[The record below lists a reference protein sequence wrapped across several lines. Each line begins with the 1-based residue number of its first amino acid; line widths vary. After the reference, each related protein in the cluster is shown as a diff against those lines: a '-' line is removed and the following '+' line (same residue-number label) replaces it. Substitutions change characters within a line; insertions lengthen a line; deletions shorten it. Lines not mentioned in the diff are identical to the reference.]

1 MRRAVV
7 RAVMAAVLIV
17 LVLAPSQAAAFPLT
31 TCQLAL
37 QSTDANNVAIDTA
50 AGGAPDSTSA
60 DPFKVDWEGS
70 VSYKGTTTVVI
81 KNYTYGIAVFGVP
94 TPLQGGGTNDAE
106 NTEGDGTVGVAANS
120 TLPFKITGLYYVS
133 GRYSGEG
140 GTCTGSGW
148 FLLLGD
154 PIGTIPWLL
163 GLGSTVL
170 GALGLVA
177 GVRGHAMTGVVGGL
191 VLGIGV
197 DLLLITS
204 ATLPLAENTPLAGL
218 IGGAVL
224 GVVAA
229 LAGRVGKGRGK
240 KGEEPAAA
248 PG

>member
-7 RAVMAAVLIV
+7 RAVMAAVLIM

-50 AGGAPDSTSA
+50 AGGAPDSTAA

-140 GTCTGSGW
+140 GTFRLENLEALDGKDEIKFVISSRRDYEFARDFMTEH
-148 FLLLGD
+148 
-154 PIGTIPWLL
+154 
-163 GLGSTVL
+163 VL
-170 GALGLVA
+170 AQ
-177 GVRGHAMTGVVGGL
+177 
-191 VLGIGV
+191 
-197 DLLLITS
+197 
-204 ATLPLAENTPLAGL
+204 
-218 IGGAVL
+218 
-224 GVVAA
+224 
-229 LAGRVGKGRGK
+229 RVGSL
-240 KGEEPAAA
+240 ESIS
-248 PG
+248 